1 MSQKNLIS
9 FNEIAEND
17 PNFLDT
23 DEYTHWASQFD
34 NDHPLNL
41 EIGFG
46 NGSFL
51 IEMAIQNPDIN
62 FIGMDFYH
70 KGIRKTITRIG
81 KLQLKNV
88 RLAYGDAR
96 ERIPFLF
103 REQDLQAIYINFPD
117 PWPKARHARRRLIQ
131 PSVVADLCGRL
142 RPGGHLFAVTDDVP
156 YAEQMHETLAGESGL
171 DNVYASE
178 WLSEVPG
185 RMQTAY
191 ESEWRAEGRRMH
203 FFAYRRRGVA
213 G

>member
-9 FNEIAEND
+9 FDEIAEND

-96 ERIPFLF
+96 KRIPFLF

-117 PWPKARHARRRLIQ
+117 PWPKKRHIKRRLIK
-131 PSVVADLCGRL
+131 PPFVNVLAEKLKASGKIFIA
-142 RPGGHLFAVTDDVP
+142 TDSESYALEILDVF
-156 YAEQMHETLAGESGL
+156 
-171 DNVYASE
+171 
-178 WLSEVPG
+178 
-185 RMQTAY
+185 
-191 ESEWRAEGRRMH
+191 ESELLLANAAVPSS
-203 FFAYRRRGVA
+203 FIPYRNGAPQSKYEKSFIKQDKKIFYMEFVKK
-213 G
+213 